1 MKIPNELGTQKRN
14 GSRSLPVIKYT
25 KYVVRVA
32 DGISLL

>member
-25 KYVVRVA
+25 KYVA